1 MLTRRVL
8 AELVG
13 TALLLIAVVG
23 SGIAAQ
29 RLSPDDSGLQL
40 FENAAVTAVALI
52 AIILAV
58 GAVSGAHLNPLVTVA
73 DRAFGGLTTREAGAY
88 CGAQVTGAV
97 IGTVIANLMFE
108 LPAVELSERSRSGAG
123 VWLAEVVAT
132 FGLLLVVFGVA
143 RSGRSSFAPF
153 AVGAWIGGAYFFTSS
168 TSFANPAVTIARA
181 LTDTFAGIRP
191 ASVPGFVVA
200 QGTGAALA
208 GAVVRI
214 LYPQI
219 AAVAPNVI
227 VPHHDEGAR

>member
-29 RLSPDDSGLQL
+29 RLSPDDTGLQL
-40 FENAAVTAVALI
+40 FENAAATAVALI

-208 GAVVRI
+208 VAVVRI